1 MQNFGPPVALERFP
15 DALEARLQSKPFV
28 DACESALQRESG
40 QIVRGAGAPSSS
52 STPAAKLCSVYPRC
66 IDFGVHKTAD
76 PEDAARDG
84 KRHVRSVFASNPLE
98 ESMVVLHA
106 RLTPPRACLSISD
119 VPGDLSEEAD
129 YRFMAVLPGTRPG
142 CVPEPLAIRVE
153 FEAAQAER
161 GLNATWLCVLCA
173 PEKLVREAMKSGEW
187 TKVEKAFEVSAVCVT
202 ATLMVGGTISHV
214 LDVEAPSYVPRK
226 MKDLFDLA
234 LGTIVARGAVRGPT
248 HVQLIGVCK
257 EVRRRYGEFASNEF
271 ERWTTML
278 QLEQAA
284 QQKNIEDLDLFNIEL
299 DLVANSRSASGMRDH
314 WLYRLHVPGLAEN
327 RPPML
332 PGDFVFLRMHSYAS
346 PVYCVVRLVNPSE
359 SFVYLSVRPPNPDHP
374 PKRLAAHAR
383 FTLQTHVFSLMHAAL
398 FQVLC
403 EKRDEKDVLRRML
416 PGGKLDE
423 QEWSGGRENDV
434 TPESSILNE
443 EQRQVINDVCGAV
456 HPSSPYIIWGPPG
469 TGKTLTVIETC
480 VELLRRRSDAKLLLA
495 APAAFAADILCS
507 RLAQRVKFS
516 TSELLRVNDIRRTV
530 ESVKPDVLPFCLE
543 IGEDMRA
550 TSPFSFY
557 RSPTIAELK
566 TARVIITSCTSAS
579 MLNTMSAHWTPT
591 HIFIDE
597 AAQALMPETLI
608 PLSTA
613 RYGTAVILAGDS
625 KQLGPV
631 VHSVEAA
638 KKGFNKSLLEMWMDF
653 AHLTNGTQLRLS
665 YRSHEDIIR
674 LPSRLFYDGK
684 VMSRASKENVSLPA
698 KWDEFSEGAGNG
710 RPARM
715 MFYGVKGQQRRE
727 GNTSSWTNPIE
738 AAELVDLL
746 TALLDKTSL
755 TQADVGV
762 MATYRRQAILIRT
775 VLRARSLGAVRVGTC
790 DDWQGQEQKVIFL
803 STCVTRPQTLERLDS
818 QVGFLNNP
826 KRFNVAISRAM
837 ALNVI
842 VGHPLVLMQNKLWRE
857 LLRDCVRRDSYR
869 GAGAEHLPSWA
880 RASSIHDM
888 PSEDELEPYG
898 FNISEKEKNER
909 RDIADAIAEIAELS
923 LLGAGTSDTL
933 ASPDSCQFDD
943 FGDEPVWRVAV

>member
-15 DALEARLQSKPFV
+15 DALEERLRSTPFAA
-28 DACESALQRESG
+28 ACENALRRESG
-40 QIVRGAGAPSSS
+40 EIARGSGAPSP
-52 STPAAKLCSVYPRC
+52 STGPKRCAVYPRC
-66 IDFGVHKTAD
+66 VDFGVHKTS
-76 PEDAARDG
+76 EGAARDG
-84 KRHVRSVFASNPLE
+84 KRYVRSVFASNPSE
-98 ESMVVLHA
+98 EPMVVLHA

-119 VPGDLSEEAD
+119 VPGDLDEDAD

-142 CVPEPLAIRVE
+142 CVSEPLAIRVE

-161 GLNATWLCVLCA
+161 GVNAAWLCVLCA
-173 PEKLVREAMKSGEW
+173 PEELVRKAMRSGDWGE
-187 TKVEKAFEVSAVCVT
+187 VEKAFEVSAVCVT
-202 ATLMVGGTISHV
+202 ATLMVSGTISHV

-234 LGTIVARGAVRGPT
+234 LCTLNVRGNMRGPT
-248 HVQLIGVCK
+248 HVQLIGICK
-257 EVRRRYGEFASNEF
+257 KVRKIYGHFASNEF
-271 ERWTTML
+271 ERWTKML

-299 DLVANSRSASGMRDH
+299 DLVDDSRSVSGVPDH

-327 RPPML
+327 RPPIL
-332 PGDFVFLRMHSYAS
+332 PGDFVFLRMPQYTL

-359 SFVYLSVRPPNPDHP
+359 SFVYVSLRPPTPDTP
-374 PKRLAAHAR
+374 AKRLGAHVR

-403 EKRDEKDVLRRML
+403 EKRDKKDVLLRML
-416 PGGKLDE
+416 PGGQLDE
-423 QEWSGGRENDV
+423 HDWSGGRENDI
-434 TPESSILNE
+434 TPQYSILNE
-443 EQRQVINDVCGAV
+443 EQRQVVIDVCGAV
-456 HPSSPYIIWGPPG
+456 NPSSPYIIWGPPG

-480 VELLRRRSDAKLLLA
+480 VELLRRRSDAKILLA

-530 ESVKPDVLPFCLE
+530 ESVKPDVLPYCLE
-543 IGEDMRA
+543 IEEDMRA
-550 TSPFSFY
+550 TSPFSVY
-557 RSPTIAELK
+557 RSPTIAELQS
-566 TARVIITSCTSAS
+566 ARVIVTSCASAS
-579 MLNTMSAHWTPT
+579 MLNTMSARWTPT

-608 PLSTA
+608 TLSMA

-631 VHSVEAA
+631 VHSVDAA
-638 KKGFNKSLLEMWMDF
+638 KQGFNKSLLEMWMDF

-684 VMSRASKENVSLPA
+684 VMSRASEENVSLPA
-698 KWDEFSEGAGNG
+698 NWAEFSEGAGNG

-727 GNTSSWTNPIE
+727 GNTLSWTNPIE

-790 DDWQGQEQKVIFL
+790 DDWQGQENRIVFI
-803 STCVTRPQTLERLDS
+803 STVVTRPQTLERLDA
-818 QVGFLNNP
+818 QIGFLNNP

-857 LLRDCVRRDSYR
+857 LLRDCVRRDAYR

-880 RASSIHDM
+880 RASSPIHDIL
-888 PSEDELEPYG
+888 PEEDLEPYG
-898 FNISEKEKNER
+898 FNISEKEKSER
-909 RDIADAIAEIAELS
+909 RAIADAISEIAELS
-923 LLGAGTSDTL
+923 LLGAGASDAL
-933 ASPDSCQFDD
+933 GSPDSCQFDD